1 MVHMLL
7 CLLSLFVLCSSFSD
21 AFACRLLVISMQSSR
36 TAELC
41 AGIDLVVCASSVV
54 QDLL

>member
-1 MVHMLL
+1 MQTA
-7 CLLSLFVLCSSFSD
+7 SD
-21 AFACRLLVISMQSSR
+21 QNAELPYV
-36 TAELC
+36 ELC